1 MRGVRSSP
9 ATCCWATTSTR
20 CAGSRPTAPTW
31 RWPGARRAHLPNR
44 GPRELAAKPRSSRGD
59 SVVIQRKLEVTYV
72 PFDRTTRVP
81 PGTTLFSAAHWIGLP
96 IDSTCGGR
104 GTCGKCKVQVV
115 KGLADAETADHR
127 QLRPQEI
134 ADGWRLSCQARIYED
149 MVCEV
154 PQLLRVPKAAT
165 MGLGRLDI
173 LDPNVRKVYLELSQP
188 SLEDQRSDVARLKDA
203 LTDEGHDMVA
213 GVAVLRTLPPVFR
226 EAGFRVTAVLA
237 GEHLVAVEPGDTTSE
252 CYGVA
257 FDVGTTTLVGTLMN
271 LRTGMAASVLS
282 TLNGQAP
289 FGADVISRISHG
301 MNGPGAIQELQEA
314 VVTTMNTILDE
325 LYRESG
331 VLPAQ
336 TYEAV
341 VVGNVTML
349 HLLLGIDPTPLSMSP
364 FTPAFMDQLSV
375 EARELGLRI
384 HPHGYVQ
391 TLPAL
396 GAYVGADIVAGVLA
410 TGIVREDKLR
420 VFVDVGTN
428 GEIVLGTAQRALATA
443 APAGPAFEGSQIKC
457 GMRATVGAIEGVQ
470 LGDRV
475 ELQIIGG
482 DVPAEGIC
490 GSGLVDAVAQL
501 LLAGLMDHSG
511 RLKLPGDVPDH
522 PLADRLIDIDGMRA
536 FLLADGVFLTQR
548 DIRELQFAKGS
559 IATGIKV
566 LMDILRVTAGDLDEV
581 LLGGSFGSY
590 LNPESA
596 KVIGLVPP
604 VDVDRIIAV
613 GNSAGEGAKIALLSY
628 RERQVAFELPSRIE
642 YVELSGRTD
651 FNDSFISVLGF
662 PQLETVS

>member
-1 MRGVRSSP
+1 MI
-9 ATCCWATTSTR
+9 A
-20 CAGSRPTAPTW
+20 
-31 RWPGARRAHLPNR
+31 
-44 GPRELAAKPRSSRGD
+44 
-59 SVVIQRKLEVTYV
+59 RKLEVTYL
-72 PFDRTTRVP
+72 PYDRTTRVP

-104 GTCGKCKVQVV
+104 GTCGKCKVRIVRGRSDPQ
-115 KGLADAETADHR
+115 DADHR
-127 QLRPQEI
+127 QLRPVEI
-134 ADGWRLSCQARIYED
+134 AEGWRLSCQAHIHED
-149 MVCEV
+149 MTCEV

-165 MGLGRLDI
+165 MGLGRLVI
-173 LDPNVRKVYLELSQP
+173 LDPNVRKVYLQLSEP
-188 SLEDQRSDVARLKDA
+188 SLHDQRSDTARLKDA
-203 LTDEGHDMVA
+203 LTEEGHDMVA
-213 GVAVLRTLPPVFR
+213 GVAALRTLPGVFR

-237 GEHLVAVEPGDTTSE
+237 GEYLVAVEPGDTTGE

-301 MNGPGAIQELQEA
+301 MNGPEAIVELRDA
-314 VVTTMNTILDE
+314 VVSTMNSILDE
-325 LYRESG
+325 LYRETGIS
-331 VLPAQ
+331 PRQ

-349 HLLLGIDPTPLSMSP
+349 HLLLGVDPTPLSMSP
-364 FTPAFMDQLSV
+364 FTPAFMDELSV
-375 EARELGLRI
+375 ESRDVGLRI
-384 HPHGYVQ
+384 HPQGYVQ

-410 TGIVREDKLR
+410 TGVVREDRLR

-428 GEIVLGTAQRALATA
+428 GEIVLGSASRALATA

-457 GMRATVGAIEGVQ
+457 GMRATTGAIEGVT

-482 DVPAEGIC
+482 HVPAEGIC

-501 LLAGLMDHSG
+501 LLAGLMEHSG
-511 RLKLPGDVPDH
+511 RLKLAEDVPNH
-522 PLADRLIDIDGMRA
+522 PLRDRLIDVDGMRA
-536 FLLADGVFLTQR
+536 FLLADGVYLTQR

-566 LMDILRVTAGDLDEV
+566 LMDILGVTASDLDEV

-596 KVIGLVPP
+596 KIIGLVPP
-604 VDVDRIIAV
+604 VDVDKIIAV

-642 YVELSGRTD
+642 YVELSGRSD
-651 FNDSFISVLGF
+651 FNDSFVSVLGF
-662 PQLETVS
+662 PQLESVS

>member
-1 MRGVRSSP
+1 
-9 ATCCWATTSTR
+9 A
-20 CAGSRPTAPTW
+20 
-31 RWPGARRAHLPNR
+31 
-44 GPRELAAKPRSSRGD
+44 
-59 SVVIQRKLEVTYV
+59 
-72 PFDRTTRVP
+72 
-81 PGTTLFSAAHWIGLP
+81 GTTVFSAAHWIGLP

-104 GTCGKCKVQVV
+104 GTCGKCKVRVIA
-115 KGLADAETADHR
+115 GRPDPSGADHR
-127 QLRPQEI
+127 LLRPQEI
-134 ADGWRLSCQARIYED
+134 ADGWRLSCQAPIYDD
-149 MVCEV
+149 MTCEV

-165 MGLGRLDI
+165 MGLGRLVI
-173 LDPNVRKVYLELSQP
+173 LDPNVRKVYLELSEP
-188 SLEDQRSDVARLKDA
+188 SLQDQRSDVARLKEA
-203 LTDEGHDMVA
+203 LTVEGHDMAA
-213 GVAVLRTLPPVFR
+213 GVAVLRTLPSVFR

-237 GEHLVAVEPGDTTSE
+237 GEHLVAVEAGDTTND

-271 LRTGMAASVLS
+271 LRTGMAASVRS

-301 MNGPGAIQELQEA
+301 MNGPEAIVELRDA
-314 VVTTMNTILDE
+314 VVATMNGILDE
-325 LYRESG
+325 LYAETG
-331 VLPAQ
+331 ITPAQ

-349 HLLLGIDPTPLSMSP
+349 HLLLGVDPSPLSMSP
-364 FTPAFMDQLSV
+364 FTPAFMDQLSID
-375 EARELGLRI
+375 ARDVGLRI
-384 HPHGYVQ
+384 HPQGYVQ

-410 TGIVREDKLR
+410 TGVVREDKLR

-428 GEIVLGTAQRALATA
+428 GEIVLGNAQRALATA
-443 APAGPAFEGSQIKC
+443 APAGPAFEGSQIRC
-457 GMRATVGAIEGVQ
+457 GMRATTGAIEGVT

-475 ELQIIGG
+475 ELQVIGG
-482 DVPAEGIC
+482 DVAPLGIC
-490 GSGLVDAVAQL
+490 GSGLVDAAAQL
-501 LLAGLMDHSG
+501 LLAGLMEHSG
-511 RLKLPGDVPDH
+511 RMKLAGDVPDH
-522 PLADRLIDIDGMRA
+522 PLRDRLIDVDGIRA
-536 FLLADGVFLTQR
+536 FLLADGVYLTQR

-566 LMDILRVTAGDLDEV
+566 LMDILGVTAGDLDQV

-596 KVIGLVPP
+596 KIIGLVPP

-642 YVELSGRTD
+642 YIELSGRTD

-662 PQLETVS
+662 PHLEPAPR

>member
-1 MRGVRSSP
+1 M
-9 ATCCWATTSTR
+9 
-20 CAGSRPTAPTW
+20 
-31 RWPGARRAHLPNR
+31 
-44 GPRELAAKPRSSRGD
+44 
-59 SVVIQRKLEVTYV
+59 IQRKLEVKYL

-81 PGTTLFSAAHWIGLP
+81 PGTTVFSAAHWIGLP

-104 GTCGKCKVQVV
+104 GTCGKCKVRVV
-115 KGLADAETADHR
+115 QGLPEAETADHR
-127 QLRPQEI
+127 QLRPAEI

-149 MVCEV
+149 MTCEV

-165 MGLGRLDI
+165 MGLGRLVI
-173 LDPNVRKVYLELSQP
+173 LDPNVRKVYLELAEP
-188 SLEDQRSDVARLKDA
+188 SLEDQRSDVMRLKDA
-203 LTDEGHDMVA
+203 LTEEGHDMVA
-213 GVAVLRTLPPVFR
+213 GVAVLRTLPAVFR

-237 GEHLVAVEPGDTTSE
+237 GEHLVAVEPGDTTDD

-271 LRTGMAASVLS
+271 LRTGMAASVRS

-301 MNGPGAIQELQEA
+301 MNGPQAIQELQSA
-314 VVTTMNTILDE
+314 VVGTMNGILAE
-325 LYRESG
+325 LYSETGVAREK
-331 VLPAQ
+331 

-349 HLLLGIDPTPLSMSP
+349 HLLFGVDPTPLSMSP
-364 FTPAFMDQLSV
+364 FTPAFMEPLNVDATEV
-375 EARELGLRI
+375 GLDI

-396 GAYVGADIVAGVLA
+396 GAYVGADIVGGVLA
-410 TGIVREDKLR
+410 TGVVREDKLR

-428 GEIVLGTAQRALATA
+428 GEIVLGSAQRALATA
-443 APAGPAFEGSQIKC
+443 APAGPAFEGSQIRC
-457 GMRATVGAIEGVQ
+457 GMRATDGAIEGVQ
-470 LGDRV
+470 LSDVV
-475 ELQIIGG
+475 ELQVIGG
-482 DVPAEGIC
+482 DVPAQGIC
-490 GSGLVDAVAQL
+490 GSGLVDVVAQL
-501 LLAGLMDHSG
+501 LLAGLLEYSG
-511 RLKLPGDVPDH
+511 RLKSAEEVPNH
-522 PLADRLIDIDGMRA
+522 PLRDRLIDLDGMRG
-536 FLLADGVFLTQR
+536 FLLADGVYLTQR

-566 LMDILRVTAGDLDEV
+566 LMDILGVRTEDLDEV

-596 KVIGLVPP
+596 KIIGLVPP
-604 VDVDRIIAV
+604 VDVGRIIAV

-642 YVELSGRTD
+642 YVELSGRSD
-651 FNDSFISVLGF
+651 FNDAFISVLAF
-662 PQLETVS
+662 PVLERVP

>member
-1 MRGVRSSP
+1 L
-9 ATCCWATTSTR
+9 T
-20 CAGSRPTAPTW
+20 
-31 RWPGARRAHLPNR
+31 
-44 GPRELAAKPRSSRGD
+44 E
-59 SVVIQRKLEVTYV
+59 
-72 PFDRTTRVP
+72 
-81 PGTTLFSAAHWIGLP
+81 
-96 IDSTCGGR
+96 
-104 GTCGKCKVQVV
+104 
-115 KGLADAETADHR
+115 AETADHR

-149 MVCEV
+149 MTCEV

-165 MGLGRLDI
+165 MGLGRLVI
-173 LDPNVRKVYLELSQP
+173 LDPNVRKVYLELEEP
-188 SLEDQRSDVARLKDA
+188 SLHDQRSDIARLRDA
-203 LTDEGHDMVA
+203 LTKEGHDMVA
-213 GVAVLRTLPPVFR
+213 GVAVLRALPQVFR
-226 EAGFRVTAVLA
+226 DAGFKVTAVLA
-237 GEHLVAVEPGDTTSE
+237 GDHLVAVERGDTTGD

-301 MNGPGAIQELQEA
+301 MNGPEAIDELQQA
-314 VVTTMNTILDE
+314 VVTTMNSILDE
-325 LYRESG
+325 LYRETG
-331 VLPAQ
+331 VTPAQ

-349 HLLLGIDPTPLSMSP
+349 HLLLGVDPSPLSMSP
-364 FTPAFMDQLSV
+364 FTPAFMDELSV
-375 EARELGLRI
+375 EARDVGLRI

-410 TGIVREDKLR
+410 TNVVREDRVR

-428 GEIVLGTAQRALATA
+428 GEIVLGSAQRALATA

-457 GMRATVGAIEGVQ
+457 GMRATAGAIEGVT

-475 ELQIIGG
+475 DLQIIGG
-482 DVPAEGIC
+482 DVAAEGIC

-501 LLAGLMDHSG
+501 LLAGLLDHSG
-511 RLKLPGDVPDH
+511 RLRTAADVPDH
-522 PLADRLIDIDGMRA
+522 PLRERLIEVDGVRA
-536 FLLADGVFLTQR
+536 FLLADGVYLSQR

-566 LMDILRVTAGDLDEV
+566 LMDILGVRAEDLDEI
-581 LLGGSFGSY
+581 LLAGSFGSY
-590 LNPESA
+590 LNPASA
-596 KVIGLVPP
+596 KIIGLVPP

-642 YVELSGRTD
+642 YVELSGRSD

-662 PQLETVS
+662 PVLERVS

>member
-1 MRGVRSSP
+1 
-9 ATCCWATTSTR
+9 
-20 CAGSRPTAPTW
+20 
-31 RWPGARRAHLPNR
+31 
-44 GPRELAAKPRSSRGD
+44 
-59 SVVIQRKLEVTYV
+59 VIARKLEVTYL
-72 PFDRTTRVP
+72 PYERTTRVP
-81 PGTTLFSAAHWIGLP
+81 AGTTVFSAAHWIGLP

-104 GTCGKCKVQVV
+104 GTCGKCKVRVIA
-115 KGLADAETADHR
+115 GRPDPSGADHR
-127 QLRPQEI
+127 LLRPQEI
-134 ADGWRLSCQARIYED
+134 ADGWRLSCQAPIYDD
-149 MVCEV
+149 MTCEV

-165 MGLGRLDI
+165 MGLGRLVI
-173 LDPNVRKVYLELSQP
+173 LDPNVRKVYLELSEP
-188 SLEDQRSDVARLKDA
+188 SLQDQRSDVARLKEA
-203 LTDEGHDMVA
+203 LTVEGHDMAA
-213 GVAVLRTLPPVFR
+213 GVAVLRTLPSVFR
-226 EAGFRVTAVLA
+226 EAAFRVTAVLA
-237 GEHLVAVEPGDTTSE
+237 GEHLVAVEAGDTTND

-271 LRTGMAASVLS
+271 LRTGMAASVRS

-301 MNGPGAIQELQEA
+301 MNGPEAIVELRDA
-314 VVTTMNTILDE
+314 VVATMNGILDE
-325 LYRESG
+325 LYAETG
-331 VLPAQ
+331 ITPAQ

-349 HLLLGIDPTPLSMSP
+349 HLLLGVDPSPLSMSP
-364 FTPAFMDQLSV
+364 FTPAFMDQLSID
-375 EARELGLRI
+375 ARDVGLRI
-384 HPHGYVQ
+384 HPQGYVQ

-410 TGIVREDKLR
+410 TGVVREDKLR

-428 GEIVLGTAQRALATA
+428 GEIVLGNAQRALATA
-443 APAGPAFEGSQIKC
+443 APAGPAFEGSQIRC
-457 GMRATVGAIEGVQ
+457 GMRATTGAIEGVT

-475 ELQIIGG
+475 ELQVIGG
-482 DVPAEGIC
+482 DVAPLGIC
-490 GSGLVDAVAQL
+490 GSGLVDAAAQL
-501 LLAGLMDHSG
+501 LLAGLMEHSG
-511 RLKLPGDVPDH
+511 RMKLAGDVPDH
-522 PLADRLIDIDGMRA
+522 PLRDRLIDVDGIRA
-536 FLLADGVFLTQR
+536 FLLADGVYLTQR

-566 LMDILRVTAGDLDEV
+566 LMDILGVTAGDLDQV

-596 KVIGLVPP
+596 KIIGLVPP

-642 YVELSGRTD
+642 YIELSGRTD

-662 PQLETVS
+662 PHLEPAPR